1 MLLQLDPHLS
11 NPKYISYN
19 DLMFVRTLVPDP
31 RLFFFFFFFS
41 LWLQFITGKGERI
54 QAKTSQWKKHIG
66 KSLGEFQ
73 TQSFQ

>member
-31 RLFFFFFFFS
+31 GLFFFF
-41 LWLQFITGKGERI
+41 LVYGYNLLQEKGKGYRPKP
-54 QAKTSQWKKHIG
+54 ANGRST
-66 KSLGEFQ
+66 
-73 TQSFQ
+73 